1 MWKLLRTVLRQWRS
15 GASYR
20 ADTCYPA
27 ARCSSS
33 IVVFEQQCA
42 FTNGTVVCNQ
52 VSLKGP
58 PKVEFAALLLAIFR
72 RYVIAALVLGL
83 IAVEISEEPWRS
95 LGFIAAI
102 FGALLILLYVLAWT
116 DKLSK
121 KNGR

>member
-1 MWKLLRTVLRQWRS
+1 
-15 GASYR
+15 
-20 ADTCYPA
+20 
-27 ARCSSS
+27 
-33 IVVFEQQCA
+33 
-42 FTNGTVVCNQ
+42 
-52 VSLKGP
+52 LKGKS
-58 PKVEFAALLLAIFR
+58 KVEFAALLLAIFR

-102 FGALLILLYVLAWT
+102 IGALLVLLYVLAWT